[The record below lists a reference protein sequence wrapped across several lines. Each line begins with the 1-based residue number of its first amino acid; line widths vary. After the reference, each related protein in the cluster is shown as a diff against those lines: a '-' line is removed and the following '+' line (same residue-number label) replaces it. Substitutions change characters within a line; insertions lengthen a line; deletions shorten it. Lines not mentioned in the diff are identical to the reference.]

1 MTTEPVEYV
10 ERTEGDGTWRVRGTR
25 VSLDSVV
32 HAYWDGRSAE
42 EIAIEFPALALE
54 QVHGAIAFYLRNR
67 AEVDAHLERQ
77 KNRWAD
83 GRRESEQQNQT
94 LLERLRVDRDAAAST
109 RAL

>member
-1 MTTEPVEYV
+1 MATGPVEYV
-10 ERTEGDGTWRVRGTR
+10 ETADGDAWRVRGTR

-67 AEVDAHLERQ
+67 AEVDEHLARQ
-77 KNRWAD
+77 TARWD
-83 GRRESEQQNQT
+83 ETRRQSEAANQP
-94 LLERLRVDRDAAAST
+94 LLAKLRAARAAA
-109 RAL
+109 RIL

>member
-1 MTTEPVEYV
+1 MATGPADYV
-10 ERTEGDGTWRVRGTR
+10 ERTEDDAWRVRGTR

-54 QVHGAIAFYLRNR
+54 QIHGAIAFYLRNR
-67 AEVDAHLERQ
+67 KEVDAHLERQ
-77 KNRWAD
+77 KLRWAD
-83 GRRESEQQNQT
+83 GRRESGQQNQA
-94 LLERLRVDRDAAAST
+94 LLERLHEARDVAAAP

>member
-10 ERTEGDGTWRVRGTR
+10 ERTEGDAWRVRGTR

-67 AEVDAHLERQ
+67 AQVDAHLERQ
-77 KNRWAD
+77 KLRWAD
-83 GRRESEQQNQT
+83 GRRGSEQQNQA
-94 LLERLRVDRDAAAST
+94 LLERLREARDVAAAA
-109 RAL
+109 RVL